1 MSSPEYGHLPAILW
15 VLASTAIW
23 TLIFAAAKFAEGS
36 VGVFQI
42 TFLRY
47 VGALATALVL
57 AQAMGGLGAFHSRTP
72 GAHFLRALC
81 GSGAGLSITWASAHM
96 PLADATA
103 LAMTYGFLLV
113 LIGAVFL
120 GERPGRLQ
128 LAASAVALSGAVV
141 VVLGKG
147 AFHEPLPLGPA
158 LVAVTSAVLM
168 AVEGMLIRILGLREK
183 PLTVILYVCF
193 FGLCLML
200 LPAWL
205 DWQPITWRTAVFCV
219 GLGPLALLGQY
230 CTIRGYRAAPL
241 SVVGP
246 VDYAWIV
253 FAVLLGVVAFGERPG
268 IVTLLGCALILAGG
282 IALARSGRP

>member
-1 MSSPEYGHLPAILW
+1 
-15 VLASTAIW
+15 
-23 TLIFAAAKFAEGS
+23 
-36 VGVFQI
+36 
-42 TFLRY
+42 
-47 VGALATALVL
+47 
-57 AQAMGGLGAFHSRTP
+57 
-72 GAHFLRALC
+72 
-81 GSGAGLSITWASAHM
+81 M

-103 LAMTYGFLLV
+103 LGMTYGLLLV
-113 LIGAVFL
+113 LLGAILL

-128 LAASAVALSGAVV
+128 LAASAVSLSGAVV

-158 LVAVTSAVLM
+158 LVAMTSAVLM

-200 LPAWL
+200 LPVWA
-205 DWQPITWRTAVFCV
+205 DWQPVTWRTVAVCV

-230 CTIRGYRAAPL
+230 CTIRGYTAAPL

-253 FAVLLGVVAFGERPG
+253 FAVLLGVVAFDETPG
-268 IVTLLGCALILAGG
+268 IATLLGCALILAGG